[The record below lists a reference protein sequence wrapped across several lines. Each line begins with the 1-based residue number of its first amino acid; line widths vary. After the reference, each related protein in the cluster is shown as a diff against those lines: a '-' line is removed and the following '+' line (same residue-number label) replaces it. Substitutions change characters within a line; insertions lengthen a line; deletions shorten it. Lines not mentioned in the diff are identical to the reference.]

1 MDVLTALIQGVL
13 IGGLYTATALGLTLI
28 FGVLR
33 IVNLA
38 HGEFV
43 VAGGFIS
50 LAITDA
56 VGLDPLLSLPFVM
69 AVGAAVG
76 WALHRGLLGPL
87 TRKGPTQP
95 LVATFGLA
103 LLIQAAFAQ
112 AYGYNAQ
119 SLDAPY
125 ADSGLNLLG
134 LRVQTAYVIALAI
147 AALLTA
153 VTWFLIERTRWGAA
167 VRAAGRQP
175 EVAALV
181 GIDVR
186 RLHATVFA
194 LACALAVAAGVLV
207 GVSASFTP
215 TSGAAYLVFGFT
227 VVVLGGIGNVPGT
240 LLAAMTLGVIQS
252 LTSLWLGGEYR
263 DLTVFVLFLAL
274 LALRPQGLFT
284 KASTA

>member
-1 MDVLTALIQGVL
+1 MDVLTALIQGIL
-13 IGGLYTATALGLTLI
+13 TGGLYTATALGLTLI

-43 VAGGFIS
+43 IAGGFLS
-50 LAITDA
+50 LAITNA
-56 VGLDPLLSLPFVM
+56 VGLDPLLTLPVVM
-69 AVGAAVG
+69 AAGAAVG

-103 LLIQAAFAQ
+103 LLIQAAVAN

-119 SLDAPY
+119 SLNAPY
-125 ADSGLNLLG
+125 GDSGLDLLG
-134 LRVQTAYVIALAI
+134 VRVQTAYVIALGVAVV
-147 AALLTA
+147 LTA
-153 VTWFLIERTRWGAA
+153 ITWYLVQRTRWGAA

-175 EVAALV
+175 DVAALV

-194 LACALAVAAGVLV
+194 LACALAVAGGVLV

-263 DLTVFVLFLAL
+263 DLAVYALFLAL
-274 LALRPQGLFT
+274 LAVRPQGLFT
-284 KASTA
+284 KVSTA